1 MSIDLRA
8 GVQELQKQELQ
19 KRGKLALS
27 PKLLLQQ
34 TLHLKEND
42 YYTIEVKRSNLGC
55 HVDIHY
61 GGESVIDDDTLTIIE
76 KYLSF
81 YNNGDTRGILV
92 TFVDDANDEDENPP
106 TPEITFI

>member
-1 MSIDLRA
+1 MRIDLVSAQKMHLRPR
-8 GVQELQKQELQ
+8 LQ
-19 KRGKLALS
+19 
-27 PKLLLQQ
+27 LLQ
-34 TLHLKEND
+34 TLNQKEND

-55 HVDIHY
+55 HVDVHY
-61 GGESVIDDDTLTIIE
+61 GGESVIDDDTFTIIE

-92 TFVDDANDEDENPP
+92 TFDDDANDEDENSP